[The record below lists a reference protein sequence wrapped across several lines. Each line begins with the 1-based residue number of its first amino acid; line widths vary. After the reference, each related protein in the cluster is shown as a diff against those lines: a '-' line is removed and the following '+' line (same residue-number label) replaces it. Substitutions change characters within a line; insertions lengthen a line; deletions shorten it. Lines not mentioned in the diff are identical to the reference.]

1 MVNYWSVSHRSISK
15 STPRTENSRKFC
27 LFGPSTFFE
36 DFFLN
41 FFFLILVENWNT
53 QLWNSDSAINILR
66 PPYRS
71 PANREKLI
79 FHRFFGP
86 FWSIYGHFLGIYA
99 LWANFFPS
107 FAESNCQALT
117 KWILGGHSVF
127 TFWNMGPRV
136 LSRFSFFVNV
146 LNTQNFVRIFPFT
159 EYLHIIYRWK
169 DTVIGYQNC

>member
-1 MVNYWSVSHRSISK
+1 M
-15 STPRTENSRKFC
+15 P
-27 LFGPSTFFE
+27 FE
-36 DFFLN
+36 
-41 FFFLILVENWNT
+41 W
-53 QLWNSDSAINILR
+53 AINKHLNS
-66 PPYRS
+66 YRS

-86 FWSIYGHFLGIYA
+86 FWSIYGHFLGICA

-117 KWILGGHSVF
+117 KWILGGHSEF

-136 LSRFSFFVNV
+136 LSRFSLFVNV
-146 LNTQNFVRIFPFT
+146 LNTQNFVRIFPFS

-169 DTVIGYQNC
+169 DTVIGYQISCKLLANSWSVSHRSISKSTPRTENFTKFRKFENSKKFEFFFCLFWSKNDF